1 MTPYQLK
8 ERIVQRLSGIT
19 DCADRE
25 AYMIIEHVLGI
36 DKLAVITSEDEIAPR
51 KAADADEIVARRLR
65 REPLQY
71 ILERAYF
78 RDLEL
83 FVSAGVLVPR
93 RETELLVDWVVD
105 EVNAMYRRLGR
116 SVRVL
121 DVGTG
126 SGAIS
131 AAVASECMGKV
142 GVVAVDISE
151 EALRIAQRNL
161 SEYENVELLQ
171 SDLFENVEGTFDI
184 ICSNP
189 PYIGEDERCRLA
201 PELAYEP
208 ELALFA
214 GDGLEVYRKLI
225 PRIPEHISEGG
236 SFILEIGAE
245 QFDSVNDIVISA
257 LGRTDAQALLD
268 YSDRRRFICLKNLK

>member
-105 EVNAMYRRLGR
+105 EVNAMYQRLGR